1 MADARAGLDADD
13 AAALA
18 LELRLASRAS
28 KPIRAAV
35 ATLTAALIIEAAKA
49 KAASPDG
56 QIPPAQQAAIRA
68 LVAAQLAAITVDV
81 AAAVTGAT
89 AAGIRLALRQE
100 QSVLRDLGIEAPD
113 AAAVTDAVLADPLI
127 AAAGHDAEE
136 AFAAEVER
144 INAFAEAVPLRTE
157 AQVRALAGR
166 AGGAARVVERD
177 VRTATN
183 RALNTTTV
191 KLVEAAAPTPPELEA
206 FTPPIAPA
214 RQPLEPRVIRTPPT
228 ERAPIGEQLRVVW
241 IAERAACLTCL
252 ALSGQV
258 ANPSIGEWFDEDATF
273 DKRPMEVWPPGSSL
287 MGPPRHPHCRCRLRI
302 IAATNTML
310 PDALARE
317 ARRTVA
323 RGWSDFASHP
333 ARLSAADRL
342 LAAGARLP
350 VSVQSR
356 AAQDVARGVFS
367 DRHRPRVPEL
377 RADQPRISPRGR
389 KTP

>member
-1 MADARAGLDADD
+1 MADVLAGLGVDD

-28 KPIRAAV
+28 KPLRTA
-35 ATLTAALIIEAAKA
+35 LAALTVALLVEAAKA
-49 KAASPDG
+49 RAASPTG
-56 QIPPAQQAAIRA
+56 QIPPAQQTAIRA
-68 LVAAQLAAITVDV
+68 LFAAEVAKLTLDV
-81 AAAVTGAT
+81 AAAVNGA
-89 AAGIRLALRQE
+89 ALAGLALALRQE
-100 QSVLRDLGIEAPD
+100 KPVLEQLGVDLPNM
-113 AAAVTDAVLADPLI
+113 AAVHDAVLADPVVAGAGD
-127 AAAGHDAEE
+127 AAEH
-136 AFAAEVER
+136 AFADEIDHILGYAD
-144 INAFAEAVPLRTE
+144 AAPLRTE
-157 AQVRALAGR
+157 AQVRDLAAR
-166 AGGAARVVERD
+166 ANGAARVVERD
-177 VRTATN
+177 VRTAAN
-183 RALNTTTV
+183 RGLNTATV
-191 KLVEAAAPTPPELEA
+191 ELAKAAEPAPSIY
-206 FTPPIAPA
+206 TPPIAAP
-214 RQPLEPRVIRTPPT
+214 REPLATRVIRTPPPGRT
-228 ERAPIGEQLRVVW
+228 PLGPQLRVVW
-241 IAERAACLTCL
+241 AAERGACLTCL

-273 DKRPMEVWPPGSSL
+273 DKRPMPVWPPDMPL

-342 LAAGARLP
+342 LAVGARLP
-350 VSVQSR
+350 VSVENR
-356 AAQDVARGVFS
+356 AAVDVARGVFS